1 MSNGPLCRIDY
12 VVYRNED
19 WRDDMTSDAAT
30 MMVLDPTGVPY
41 VWAIGAT
48 AQMILKINA
57 SDGDTAAALNLTTS
71 VGTLVLLPGSIS
83 TRVPMATMVNVPA
96 GIYQHQIRVVE
107 NSVQTVLFFG
117 TVEVRP

>member
-1 MSNGPLCRIDY
+1 MSNGPLCRVDY

-30 MMVLDPTGVPY
+30 TMILDPTGVPY
-41 VWAIGAT
+41 VWAAGAT
-48 AQMILKINA
+48 AQMLLKVNA
-57 SDGDTAAALNLTTS
+57 SDSDASAALNLNTG

-83 TRVPMATMVNVPA
+83 TRVPQTTMISMAA
-96 GIYQHQIRVVE
+96 GVYQHQIRIVE

-117 TVEVRP
+117 TVEVRA